1 MSGAP
6 IPSWQAHE
14 RAVFERLRTHAMM
27 CPRCEAPG
35 IKLAGGEVR
44 ISSRCEDG
52 ILLLTE
58 WFTAKMQAER
68 QAFEDLTGDFFP
80 EARA

>member
-1 MSGAP
+1 MSAQV
-6 IPSWQAHE
+6 PSWKAHE
-14 RAVFERLRTHAMM
+14 LALLERLRTHAMM

-58 WFTAKMQAER
+58 WFIAKEAAAREAFVER
-68 QAFEDLTGDFFP
+68 TGDLFP
-80 EARA
+80 EAPR